1 MLKYLTKHL
10 VLKKLIISVGVRIF
24 KFLKIKSRFF
34 NINGFQMFLNF
45 LDPVDR
51 LIILHKTYET
61 EEIDI
66 LTNLI
71 KDNSI
76 KKFID
81 IGANCGFYTFKF
93 ARQNMEIY
101 SFEPNIDALNKIENT
116 LYKNEY
122 LKNKIKIFPY
132 GISDCNSKLEMVSMI
147 KHGYVQTGG
156 SGVVSSKKPKG
167 NNFKFYEAEFKIGDE
182 LLDFQNDNLAIKID
196 VEGHE
201 LNVLK
206 GISNLLKKNKCI
218 VQIEIFK
225 KNFDEINSYL
235 TQKGYYVKDKFEK
248 RSNYFYSNYQ

>member
-1 MLKYLTKHL
+1 
-10 VLKKLIISVGVRIF
+10 
-24 KFLKIKSRFF
+24 
-34 NINGFQMFLNF
+34 MFLNF

-101 SFEPNIDALNKIENT
+101 SFEPNIDALNKIKNT
-116 LYKNEY
+116 LNKNEY

-235 TQKGYYVKDKFEK
+235 TKKGYYVKDKFEK